1 MNVENWD
8 WGRIILFWEYING
21 IFVAV
26 YAWDIYEAE
35 VLQEHEKSGLLN
47 V

>member
-1 MNVENWD
+1 MWKLGLRPHNSFLGN
-8 WGRIILFWEYING
+8 ING

-35 VLQEHEKSGLLN
+35 VLQKHEKSGLLN